1 MTSTRPGYGQVDRDY
16 AIRLA
21 TTDPADDGPIWMV
34 NLMRYKPVATY
45 AEGEAEGAAVSGREA
60 DDRYAPLDV
69 LADIGAE
76 VVFFGDV
83 EDQLLGEGEPWER
96 LGIVRYPT
104 GRSFIA
110 MQQRNDFKERHVHKE
125 AGMERTIVMGC
136 HPAGGDLAA
145 PTDTTGLPDWADV
158 PHPPTDDDGPVV
170 VIHVTRYVEGGGRDE
185 MRQYTSAAAKTAVPQ
200 GVRIAGWFDVDGT
213 IVGDGREWHQVRLNR
228 FPSKAAFM
236 AVVHDPARLEAQSAH
251 REPALADTYTLVV
264 RPTIDTLP
272 FSSG

>member
-1 MTSTRPGYGQVDRDY
+1 MSSIHPGYGEVDRDY

-45 AEGEAEGAAVSGREA
+45 GEGEVDDPQVSGREA
-60 DDRYAPLDV
+60 DDRHAPLDV
-69 LADIGAE
+69 LAQVGAE
-76 VVFFGDV
+76 VVFYGDV

-96 LGIVRYPT
+96 VGIVRYPT
-104 GRSFIA
+104 GRAFIE
-110 MQQRNDFKERHVHKE
+110 MQQRDDFKERHLHKE

-136 HPAGGDLAA
+136 RPASGDLAA
-145 PTDTTGLPDWADV
+145 PAGAAGLPDWADV
-158 PHPPTDDDGPVV
+158 PHPPTDDDGPVM
-170 VIHVTRYVEGGGRDE
+170 VIHVTRYADGAGRE
-185 MRQYTSAAAKTAVPQ
+185 QMSQYTAAAAKTAVPE

-213 IVGDGREWHQVRLNR
+213 IVGDGRAWDQVRLNR

-236 AVVHDPARLEAQSAH
+236 AVVLDPARLEAQRAH
-251 REPALADTYTLVV
+251 REPALADTYTLIV

-272 FSSG
+272 GR

>member
-1 MTSTRPGYGQVDRDY
+1 MSSTRPGYGQVDRDY

-45 AEGEAEGAAVSGREA
+45 AEGDAEGAAVSGREA

-96 LGIVRYPT
+96 VGIVRYPT
-104 GRSFIA
+104 GRSFIE
-110 MQQRNDFKERHVHKE
+110 MQQRGDFKERHVHKE

-145 PTDTTGLPDWADV
+145 PTDLSGLPDWADV
-158 PHPPTDDDGPVV
+158 PHPPTEDDGPVM
-170 VIHVTRYVEGGGRDE
+170 VIHVTRYTEGAGRDE
-185 MRQYTSAAAKTAVPQ
+185 MRRYTSAAAKTAVPQ

-213 IVGDGREWHQVRLNR
+213 IVGDGREWHQVRMNR

-236 AVVHDPARLEAQSAH
+236 AVVRDPVRLEAQSAH

-264 RPTIDTLP
+264 RPQIDTLP
-272 FSSG
+272 GR